1 MLYVGIIFDFF
12 TLLVVFITYNDVF
25 NKTRIRDAT
34 YIHNIKMKAFD
45 MYNAI
50 TEDLMNIF
58 VSRV

>member
-45 MYNAI
+45 MYIAI
-50 TEDLMNIF
+50 TEDLMYIF
-58 VSRV
+58 VSRL